1 MNSIIEKAKSTHDLS
16 EFEILSLLQND
27 SINELLFK
35 AADDIRETYLGNM
48 VHLRGLIEFTNI
60 CKRNCMYCGLR
71 KDNGNLKRYRLTEE
85 EIIDFAKK
93 AVH

>member
-1 MNSIIEKAKSTHDLS
+1 MNNIIEKAKSTHDLS

-35 AADDIRETYLGNM
+35 AADDIREKYLGNM

-60 CKRNCMYCGLR
+60 CKRNCMYCG
-71 KDNGNLKRYRLTEE
+71 
-85 EIIDFAKK
+85 
-93 AVH
+93 